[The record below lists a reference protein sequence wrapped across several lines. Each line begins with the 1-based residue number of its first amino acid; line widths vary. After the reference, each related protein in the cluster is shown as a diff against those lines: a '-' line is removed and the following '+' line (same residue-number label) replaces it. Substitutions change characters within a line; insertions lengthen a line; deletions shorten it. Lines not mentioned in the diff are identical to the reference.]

1 MYLKSEKI
9 PRLTLHYTIAININ
23 DIIESKNFP
32 LSFNSASMSG
42 QSSDVSALFM

>member
-9 PRLTLHYTIAININ
+9 PRLTQLHYTIAININ

-32 LSFNSASMSG
+32 LSFNSNVWSI
-42 QSSDVSALFM
+42 V